1 MGTNAYELSG
11 NAQCKLDVTTDH
23 ETTCNNEVSPMC
35 AAYFDSAA
43 EASPYKE
50 FFTMADPAPFLEACT
65 RETQCVKKNK
75 KAHCEVVAAFVG
87 FLRTKGVWDAQITNE
102 CMMASGRQVNE
113 EWIQKPTRQIDVVV
127 MASHHQNMSE
137 IRKHIPSTLLH
148 LHKNLRTQGKYNVR
162 YALVGFGGRG
172 VYEAAHVHA
181 LRNGRTIFGYIH
193 DIRNEIRSM
202 KLDGTGDVTNDGYHA
217 IMTANRLK
225 FRPGAEKVFLM
236 FNTVPHKSH
245 PTGPSYDETKFIM
258 AREANAPLFVFDS
271 VNFQK
276 FAKHSV
282 GRVIGQ
288 TERKVYTTTN
298 LKGITSKDLEMPA
311 SEFRQLVLI
320 SKGGLFSNIIKN
332 PKQTAV
338 SLHDAVMRWVKA
350 DMTTCKRCVLRGS
363 W

>member
-1 MGTNAYELSG
+1 M
-11 NAQCKLDVTTDH
+11 
-23 ETTCNNEVSPMC
+23 
-35 AAYFDSAA
+35 
-43 EASPYKE
+43 
-50 FFTMADPAPFLEACT
+50 
-65 RETQCVKKNK
+65 KKNK

-102 CMMASGRQVNE
+102 CMMAGGRQVNE

-137 IRKHIPSTLLH
+137 VRNHIPSTLLH

-217 IMTANRLK
+217 ILTANQLK

-236 FNTVPHKSH
+236 FNTVPHKTH
-245 PTGPSYDETKFIM
+245 PEGPSFAETKFILE
-258 AREANAPLFVFDS
+258 REANAPLFVFDK
-271 VNFQK
+271 VNFQSFGK
-276 FAKHSV
+276 AI
-282 GRVIGQ
+282 GRVIGE
-288 TERKVYTTTN
+288 TERKLYTSNN
-298 LKGITSKDLEMPA
+298 LKGIASKDLELPA
-311 SEFRQLVLI
+311 SEFKELVLL
-320 SKGGLFSNIIKN
+320 SRGGLFSNSIKN
-332 PKQTAV
+332 TKQTAAA
-338 SLHDAVMRWVKA
+338 LFNAVNTWVRT
-350 DMTTCKRCVLRGS
+350 DMTKCKRCVLRAS
-363 W
+363 WTGQSRAVCVSDANVRC